1 MKVSITYRKLIFAL
15 IIKYHPNKSM
25 IPLEILEKYDA
36 VRRLYKK
43 SEVIFDKDKL
53 ATHYYQI
60 ISGAVKMNNFN
71 DEGREFIQG
80 FFYAKHCFGE
90 PPLFLNRTYPA
101 NAEAIEDSE
110 LICISKT
117 NFLKL
122 ISENPSVSI
131 MMIENLAQRLH
142 YKSVMAA
149 EISTQD
155 SEHRLLQLFDYSI
168 AYFNFKKEEDGY
180 HIDLTRQQMGDLT
193 GLRVETVIRT
203 IKTLEK
209 KGELKIVN
217 RKVYR

>member
-1 MKVSITYRKLIFAL
+1 
-15 IIKYHPNKSM
+15 M
-25 IPLEILEKYDA
+25 IEIELLEKYEA
-36 VRRLYKK
+36 VRKRYKK
-43 SEVIFDKDKL
+43 AEIIFEKDHL

-80 FFYAKHCFGE
+80 FFYADQSFGE
-90 PPLFLNRTYPA
+90 PPLFLDRTYPA
-101 NAEAIEDSE
+101 NAEATEDSE
-110 LICISKT
+110 LLCISKN

-122 ISENPSVSI
+122 ITENHDVSI
-131 MMIENLAQRLH
+131 KIIENLAQRLH

-149 EISTQD
+149 EISTHD

-168 AYFNFKKEEDGY
+168 TYFNFKKDKNGY
-180 HIDLTRQQMGDLT
+180 YIDLTRQQIGDLT

-203 IKTLEK
+203 IKILEK

>member
-1 MKVSITYRKLIFAL
+1 
-15 IIKYHPNKSM
+15 M
-25 IPLEILEKYDA
+25 IQIEMLEKYDA

-43 SEVIFDKDKL
+43 SEIIFEKDNF

-60 ISGAVKMNNFN
+60 ISGTVKMNNFN
-71 DEGREFIQG
+71 DEGREFVQG
-80 FFYAKHCFGE
+80 FFYEKQCFGE
-90 PPLFLNRTYPA
+90 PPLFLERTYPA
-101 NAEAIEDSE
+101 NAEAVEDSE
-110 LICISKT
+110 LICVSKA

-122 ISENPSVSI
+122 IAENPAVSI
-131 MMIENLAQRLH
+131 IMIENLARRLH

-155 SEHRLLQLFDYSI
+155 AEHRLLQLFDYSI
-168 AYFNFKKEEDGY
+168 AYFNFKKEQEGF
-180 HIDLTRQQMGDLT
+180 HIDLTRQKMGDLT
-193 GLRVETVIRT
+193 GLRVETVIRA